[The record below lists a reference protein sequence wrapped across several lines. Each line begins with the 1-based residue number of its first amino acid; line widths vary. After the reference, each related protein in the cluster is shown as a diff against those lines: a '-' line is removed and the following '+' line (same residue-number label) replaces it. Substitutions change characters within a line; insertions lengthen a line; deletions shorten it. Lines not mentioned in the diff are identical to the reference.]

1 MTSASARYPL
11 PSCDDETHD
20 LAEARR
26 TRLGVRQRVHL
37 EIPRDTHYLALIR
50 RIISD
55 LADLAGFKRPEI
67 DKIELAVDEACS
79 NAIVYQVDGEG
90 EGKFD
95 HFEIDV
101 TVDRPATTAESRRA
115 EPPHARRRG
124 IEIVLRDRGD
134 PYPFQTKG
142 NIDLE
147 DHLRRLEPG
156 GLGIYIIKNFMD
168 EVSYE
173 HGESGNTLTMV
184 KYLG

>member
-11 PSCDDETHD
+11 PSSDTERE
-20 LAEARR
+20 LAPRK
-26 TRLGVRQRVHL
+26 LGVRQRVRL

-50 RIISD
+50 RIVSD
-55 LADLAGFKRPEI
+55 LSELAGFPRADI

-79 NAIVYQVDGEG
+79 NAIVYQVDDEG

-95 HFEIDV
+95 HVDIEVI
-101 TVDRPATTAESRRA
+101 VDRPATTADQR
-115 EPPHARRRG
+115 PHAKRRG
-124 IEIVLRDRGD
+124 IEIILRDRGD
-134 PYPFQTKG
+134 PFPFETKG

-168 EVSYE
+168 EVSYS
-173 HGESGNTLTMV
+173 HGENGNTLTMV